1 MANLQKQ
8 ETVTEILNT
17 LQGSENIALIKF
29 EKTTHISLEGLR
41 KDLKKNKAKLS
52 VIKNTLLE
60 KAVNKLATEKETL
73 KDFGT
78 KAFPLKETTGL
89 LTFDTD
95 WSSALKA
102 FSEYAKKD
110 STLSFKAGILDGNV
124 YLTEELKRIATLPS
138 KAELVAKVI
147 GSMKSPSTKLV
158 YSMKFNLQK
167 LVFVLAEKSRQTA

>member
-1 MANLQKQ
+1 MANLKKQ

-73 KDFGT
+73 
-78 KAFPLKETTGL
+78 
-89 LTFDTD
+89 
-95 WSSALKA
+95 
-102 FSEYAKKD
+102 
-110 STLSFKAGILDGNV
+110 
-124 YLTEELKRIATLPS
+124 
-138 KAELVAKVI
+138 
-147 GSMKSPSTKLV
+147 
-158 YSMKFNLQK
+158 
-167 LVFVLAEKSRQTA
+167 